1 MPLFLTNHFKKRFES
16 LPQKVRDRVR
26 LALGELEIDPRLGK
40 KLTGSLQGHYSWRVG
55 KYRVLYMLQGNDIFA
70 ETVRHRKEV
79 YR

>member
-1 MPLFLTNHFKKRFES
+1 MPLFLTSRFKKRFES
-16 LPQKVRDRVR
+16 LPRKVRDRVR

-55 KYRVLYMLQGNDIFA
+55 RYRVLYTLQGNNIFA

>member
-1 MPLFLTNHFKKRFES
+1 MLLFLTNHFKKRFKS

-55 KYRVLYMLQGNDIFA
+55 KYRVLYTLQGNNIFA